1 MDENIRNL
9 AVFAL
14 PILFAIT
21 MHHAA
26 QAFAARRFGDMTAYA
41 AGRASFNPLA
51 HIDPFGTI
59 IIPAV
64 FYIATG
70 FVFGYAKPLPINYGQ
85 MRNPKRDMAWVALA
99 GPAANFVMCL
109 VWALLSVLLDHFQVS
124 ERFPHLVANAGVMT
138 NIWLMAFYLLPI
150 PPLDGGRIVFSLLP
164 NKAAYKYARIEPYGM
179 IILLVLY
186 MAPIIGLP
194 SFIGIWLR
202 FFERLVG
209 VLLAL
214 ILYPLNFLLT

>member
-26 QAFAARRFGDMTAYA
+26 QAFAARRFGDNTAYA

-51 HIDPFGTI
+51 HIDPLGTI
-59 IIPAV
+59 VIPAV

-99 GPAANFVMCL
+99 GPAANFVMGL
-109 VWALLSVLLDHFQVS
+109 VWALLSILLDHFQVA
-124 ERFPHLVANAGVMT
+124 ERFPHLVANAGIMT

-164 NKAAYKYARIEPYGM
+164 NKAAYKYARIEPYGL

-186 MAPIIGLP
+186 LTPL
-194 SFIGIWLR
+194 IGIWLG
-202 FFERLVG
+202 FFERIVG
-209 VLLAL
+209 VLMAL

>member
-1 MDENIRNL
+1 MDEHIRNL

-26 QAFAARRFGDMTAYA
+26 QAFAARRFGDFTAHA
-41 AGRASFNPLA
+41 AGRTSFNPLA
-51 HIDPFGTI
+51 HIDPMGTI
-59 IIPAV
+59 VIPAV

-99 GPAANFVMCL
+99 GPAANFVMAL
-109 VWALLSVLLDHFQVS
+109 IWALLAIFLDYFQVGES
-124 ERFPHLVANAGVMT
+124 FPHLVARAGILT

-164 NKAAYKYARIEPYGM
+164 HKAAFKYARIEPYGL
-179 IILLVLY
+179 IILMALY
-186 MAPIIGLP
+186 MLPAIGLP
-194 SFIGIWLR
+194 SVIGIWLGI
-202 FFERLVG
+202 FERFAGILM
-209 VLLAL
+209 AL
-214 ILYPLNFLLT
+214 ILYPLNFLLS

>member
-1 MDENIRNL
+1 MDEHIRNL

-26 QAFAARRFGDMTAYA
+26 QAFAARRFGDNTAYA

-51 HIDPFGTI
+51 HIDPVGTI
-59 IIPAV
+59 LIPVV
-64 FYIATG
+64 FYVATG

-99 GPAANFVMCL
+99 GPAANFVMAL
-109 VWALLSVLLDHFQVS
+109 IWALMSILLVYFGVG
-124 ERFPHLVANAGVMT
+124 ERFPHLVANAGIMT

-164 NKAAYKYARIEPYGM
+164 NKAAYKYARIEPYGL

-186 MAPIIGLP
+186 MTPL
-194 SFIGIWLR
+194 IGIWLG
-202 FFERLVG
+202 FFERFVG
-209 VLLAL
+209 VLVAL
-214 ILYPLNFLLT
+214 ILYPLNFILT